1 MNNDERYL
9 QYKLRI
15 HVRILYS
22 GEQLADKMMLL
33 KHPNSRFAAW
43 WGFRREITKQKYL
56 HSRAWHER
64 EQSRKYVWIHYKEGG
79 GLPTFLKTLVDTYS
93 LTPMITESNTSSVT
107 HEERNPQLFSDR
119 RVSPILKSVN
129 SIILVFTK
137 KKTWGHF
144 SLYDWTCVM

>member
-1 MNNDERYL
+1 MYEYT
-9 QYKLRI
+9 
-15 HVRILYS
+15 
-22 GEQLADKMMLL
+22 
-33 KHPNSRFAAW
+33 
-43 WGFRREITKQKYL
+43 TK
-56 HSRAWHER
+56 RG
-64 EQSRKYVWIHYKEGG
+64 GG

-137 KKTWGHF
+137 KKNMRAF
-144 SLYDWTCVM
+144 